1 MVSYTAVMDGQ
12 MTAFLIDQPRG
23 EVLATLLLA
32 HGAGAPMDSD
42 FMNALSEAL
51 ASEGIRV
58 LRFEFPYMTERRSNG
73 RKRPP
78 DRAPVLL
85 SAFAAALADA
95 GGEQLFIGGKS
106 MGGRMATQLATETH
120 CRGVVCFGYPFH
132 PPGKVEKTRLDHL
145 GDMLAPA
152 LICQGER
159 DPFGTRDEVSG
170 YALPAAIQLEWLAD
184 GNHDLAPR
192 KRSGLTQHDNIV
204 RAARA
209 CREFMYQR
217 R

>member
-1 MVSYTAVMDGQ
+1 MSYTAVMDGQ